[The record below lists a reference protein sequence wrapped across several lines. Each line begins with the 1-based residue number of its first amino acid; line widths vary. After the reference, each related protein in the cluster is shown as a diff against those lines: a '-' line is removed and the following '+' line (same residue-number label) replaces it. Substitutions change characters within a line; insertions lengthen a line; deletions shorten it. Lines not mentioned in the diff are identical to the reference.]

1 MILYDRYKEPLQSI
15 KEFIKAFKLGD
26 YLHVGWG
33 GTTKNTL
40 VIGCNS
46 SSVIEF
52 VDIESLLKSLCYK
65 SVFFSSG

>member
-33 GTTKNTL
+33 GGRL
-40 VIGCNS
+40 RIH
-46 SSVIEF
+46 
-52 VDIESLLKSLCYK
+52 LLLG
-65 SVFFSSG
+65 VTPVL